1 MPSGENKGTVE
12 HPQVGDRHR
21 GLIIG
26 KLPKAAWFLYLGN
39 RWVLE
44 RTPMPQRCA
53 PCSRAINQDLG
64 SWPLFYLLNSDKK
77 FQVVK
82 KGEDGCN

>member
-44 RTPMPQRCA
+44 RPP
-53 PCSRAINQDLG
+53 G
-64 SWPLFYLLNSDKK
+64 SSATT
-77 FQVVK
+77 
-82 KGEDGCN
+82 GRG